1 MGVGSSDVELGTED
15 TAEAISGLVSAG
27 KLELAG
33 VEGATKIPSDVS
45 VVDEREDTGAAG
57 A

>member
-1 MGVGSSDVELGTED
+1 MGSSDVELGTED